1 MKMTNDEKMER
12 LFLGEQSGSENIT
25 NEDENP
31 TCLKCC
37 KVLISAA
44 DVKDLILYKR
54 QQWINEG
61 HWDNSFL
68 HICNT
73 RIDCECGA
81 HNFYIF
87 IVRQYTN
94 QEGIKRFSY
103 GAVGFKSE
111 ERLREFT
118 NTFFGRSHQQN

>member
-1 MKMTNDEKMER
+1 MTNDEKMER

-25 NEDENP
+25 NEDANL
-31 TCLKCC
+31 TCLKCY
-37 KVLISAA
+37 KVLTSSA
-44 DVKDLILYKR
+44 DVKDFILHKR

-68 HICNT
+68 YMCKT
-73 RIDCECGA
+73 RIECECGA
-81 HNFYIF
+81 QNFYIF

-94 QEGIKRFSY
+94 QEGMRRFSF

-118 NTFFGRSHQQN
+118 NIFSDQIYQQN